1 MLRDLIFRDD
11 NAQSRE
17 YAAGELRYAFA
28 CNDMEQLTMWLL
40 AFKSIEMF
48 WLTVGP
54 SSAAAV
60 PPLLA
65 GIEWTE
71 P

>member
-1 MLRDLIFRDD
+1 MDEGWFRDSEI
-11 NAQSRE
+11 ATRGVSGRH
-17 YAAGELRYAFA
+17 RHISPI
-28 CNDMEQLTMWLL
+28 CNDPEQLTMWLL
-40 AFKSIEMF
+40 AFKSIQMF

-65 GIEWTE
+65 SIEWTE